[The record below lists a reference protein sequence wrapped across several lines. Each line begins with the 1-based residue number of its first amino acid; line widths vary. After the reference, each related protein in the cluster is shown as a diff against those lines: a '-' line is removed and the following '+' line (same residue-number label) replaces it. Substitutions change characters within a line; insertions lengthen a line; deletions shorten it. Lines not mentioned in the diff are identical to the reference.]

1 MSGIKTFVQSD
12 LRIAP
17 TEQNHLVRLQ
27 DMMEY
32 VAGLTKSAVRVVMDT
47 PFISTYDAPSL
58 TLTQTTAADLVVDGV
73 TLDLGDRVLVA
84 AQADAT
90 QNGIYTVT
98 TLGDTTNT
106 IEAVLTRADDFNASV
121 DIVQGTIVPVTEGTV
136 NANSRWKLT
145 PATIPATLDVT
156 ALNFE
161 KDVTDFSKVVEF
173 TYAIVADDSTTLY
186 PIAHNLNTLFI
197 THELYEDATG
207 ETVVAV
213 FRRTSANAAEVEFGA
228 PLGTGND
235 MTLIIHAEVTPS

>member
-12 LRIAP
+12 LRVAP

-47 PFISTYDAPSL
+47 PFISTYDAPTL
-58 TLTQTTAADLVVDGV
+58 TLTQTTAADLIVDGV

-106 IEAVLTRADDFNASV
+106 IEAVLTRASDFNTSA
-121 DIVQGTIVPVTEGTV
+121 DIVQGTIVPVTEGTA

-161 KDVTDFSKVVEF
+161 KDVTDFSKVVEY
-173 TYAIVADDSTTLY
+173 TYPIVADNSTTVY
-186 PIAHNLNTLFI
+186 PIAHNLNTLYL
-197 THELYEDATG
+197 THEIYEDATG
-207 ETVVAV
+207 ETVIAE
-213 FRRTSANAAEVEFGA
+213 FARTDVNTAQVTFGA

-235 MTLIIHAEVTPS
+235 LTLIIHVEVNPS